1 MMAITNKKVK
11 ESEILLLNLN
21 TQVFHL
27 NSFYFGILEF
37 FKNIP
42 LPKRGKIHQ

>member
-1 MMAITNKKVK
+1 
-11 ESEILLLNLN
+11 
-21 TQVFHL
+21 VFHL

-42 LPKRGKIHQ
+42 LPKRGKIHKWK